1 MSKDNPVIA
10 NPEKLAMQPLLPD
23 TQGLTFSDLPKNLE
37 EKFLAT
43 PAEAYTVLCNLA
55 SLAVNSRPTLMDGGI
70 KKVKTLRNIPTR
82 TYTDPRPGEV
92 PSPDYS
98 EALTP
103 LRTYEGQLEDA
114 SQWFLEIEAP
124 GKLIRRLD
132 VTQDIYEDR
141 GGLFYDGPEYD
152 VVTVSSEQGKDIV
165 GPGFILSVAR
175 TWFSPEENPND
186 KVDAKVKISAES
198 ILDLK
203 SRVLKEG
210 NLTLEVEAE
219 DRKERSGYRTQ
230 PGDPY
235 YVHDSY
241 HRTVKRYES
250 LNDLLSQKKLSK
262 VDQLILLSVA
272 QTIVAVVG
280 ADKKNLS
287 AKLPKIVDIKPPT
300 IAT

>member
-1 MSKDNPVIA
+1 MSKDNSVIA
-10 NPEKLAMQPLLPD
+10 SPENLAIQALLPNAQD
-23 TQGLTFSDLPKNLE
+23 IVLPHNLE
-37 EKFLAT
+37 ERLHAT
-43 PAEAYTVLCNLA
+43 PADAYTVLCNLA
-55 SLAVNSRPTLMDGGI
+55 SLAVNSKPTLMDGGN
-70 KKVKTLRNIPTR
+70 KKVKTLRKIPTSR
-82 TYTDPRPGEV
+82 YTDPRPGEV
-92 PSPDYS
+92 PSADYS

-103 LRTYEGQLEDA
+103 LQKYEGQLEDA
-114 SQWFLEIEAP
+114 SQWSLGIEAP
-124 GKLIRRLD
+124 GRLIRRLE
-132 VTQDIYEDR
+132 VTRDIYEDR

-186 KVDAKVKISAES
+186 KVDAKVKVSAES

-203 SRVLKEG
+203 SRVLTEG
-210 NLTLEVEAE
+210 KLALEVEVE
-219 DRKERSGYRTQ
+219 DRKERSGYKTQ
-230 PGDPY
+230 SGDPY

-241 HRTVKRYES
+241 HRTVKRYNN

-272 QTIVAVVG
+272 QALIAVVG
-280 ADKKNLS
+280 ADKKSLS
-287 AKLPKIVDIKPPT
+287 AKLPKIADIKPPT